1 MPTVMATATPSPTA
15 DDDRWER
22 LGRGRLPPARAAS
35 PVPQPTASATPETP
49 TEADVDAEADASSE
63 EAEPSDEWRA
73 FVPTDT
79 ADHLATMER
88 AARESGCG
96 VPWQLL
102 AAIARVESDFGR
114 NMSTSWAGAM
124 GYGQFL
130 PSSWD
135 AFGNDGNIY
144 DYHDALPAIARYL
157 CRFGLAT
164 DPRQALFAYNH
175 ADWYVDLVLA
185 LAVRYDGLT
194 PGGPTPDV
202 LDVGPGKAG
211 APLHYA
217 PGRDIRA
224 QTRPHGRAGE
234 MMWLGV
240 PWRGRSLGSVPSTG
254 ALNAA
259 ALAMLRA
266 AFGVQDELSIPDAG
280 SDLPSFADRAWD
292 AGLLPLDLF
301 SRPGVHRAW
310 TLDDVRRHLARG
322 QPVVA
327 IVPAQLLPGH
337 PPAPADA
344 AGAPDQQPIVLLG
357 LTRLGFI
364 YNDPSFASSLG
375 YGLEISADDFE
386 NAWQRAA
393 LPHQAVAFRR
403 RPSPPAREAHHRPDP
418 AEIVDPPVVQAGLPV
433 QQRTP
438 VPRVLV
444 RPTHAPTADVVATT
458 PVPDPNPTLVMAQPP
473 VQAATAVPV
482 AGLVLGL
489 GTLGALAAGTLY
501 ARRRIRC

>member
-1 MPTVMATATPSPTA
+1 M
-15 DDDRWER
+15 
-22 LGRGRLPPARAAS
+22 G
-35 PVPQPTASATPETP
+35 
-49 TEADVDAEADASSE
+49 ADAAPDEPSE

-73 FVPTDT
+73 FVPIDT

-130 PSSWD
+130 PSSWQ

-175 ADWYVDLVLA
+175 AEWYVDLVLG

-194 PGGPTPDV
+194 PGAPTPDV

-224 QTRPHGRAGE
+224 QTRPHGQPGE
-234 MMWLGV
+234 VMWLGV
-240 PWRGRSLGSVPSTG
+240 PWRGRPIGSVPSSG

-259 ALAMLRA
+259 ALAMLRSGL
-266 AFGVQDELSIPDAG
+266 GVHDEVSIPDTG
-280 SDLPSFADRAWD
+280 SDLPSFADRAWEV
-292 AGLLPLDLF
+292 GLLPLDLF
-301 SRPGVHRAW
+301 SRPGVHHAW
-310 TLDDVRRHLARG
+310 TLDEVRQHLARG

-327 IVPAQLLPGH
+327 VVPSRLLPGH
-337 PPAPADA
+337 PPASPDA
-344 AGAPDQQPIVLLG
+344 AGAPDQQPIVLVG

-375 YGLEISADDFE
+375 YGLAISADDFE
-386 NAWQRAA
+386 NAWQRAS
-393 LPHQAVAFRR
+393 LPHQAVAFRP
-403 RPSPPAREAHHRPDP
+403 RPRPPAREAHHRVDP
-418 AEIVDPPVVQAGLPV
+418 AEIDDDPPAVPAGLPPD
-433 QQRTP
+433 QRP
-438 VPRVLV
+438 SVARAGVG
-444 RPTHAPTADVVATT
+444 PTRSPTAAEATLADAPAEAPDASPTTTTATT
-458 PVPDPNPTLVMAQPP
+458 TLVMAEPP
-473 VQAATAVPV
+473 ARAA
-482 AGLVLGL
+482 AGPAAALALGL
-489 GTLGALAAGTLY
+489 SLLGALAVA
-501 ARRRIRC
+501 ARYVRPRMVRR